1 MSKAIKYARGDRLLS
16 VKKLTLKFHDTLILD
31 HISFDVKKGEI
42 VTLIGPNGAGKTSL
56 LKTILGFYEVYKGK
70 ITLSEGVKIGY
81 VPQKISVSPAIPITV
96 KRFLKLWHASS
107 KEEIQKAL
115 QKVGAFHT
123 LKKSLQSLSGGEF
136 QRVLIARALLS
147 NPTLLILDEPV
158 QGVDVIGQRDIY
170 NLLGKLRDELQLSIL
185 LVSHDLNFVMAKTD
199 HVICLNHHICCAGH
213 PEEVSNNPEYLALF
227 KEESEYL
234 RPYHHHHDHHHDCPS
249 SHEKREKK

>member
-1 MSKAIKYARGDRLLS
+1 MTKDKKFQGNDYLLS
-16 VKKLTLKFHDTLILD
+16 VKSLTLKFHDTLVLD
-31 HISFDVKKGEI
+31 HISFDVRKGEI

-70 ITLSEGVKIGY
+70 VVLSENLKIGY
-81 VPQKISVSPAIPITV
+81 VPQKITISPAIPITV

-107 KEEIQKAL
+107 KDDIRDCLL
-115 QKVGAFHT
+115 QVGALHT
-123 LKKSLQSLSGGEF
+123 LKKQLQSLSGGEF
-136 QRVLIARALLS
+136 QRVLIARALLAKP
-147 NPTLLILDEPV
+147 NLLILDEPV

-170 NLLGKLRDELQLSIL
+170 NLLGKLKDRFKLSIL

-199 HVICLNHHICCAGH
+199 RVICLNHHICCAGH
-213 PEEVSNNPEYLALF
+213 PEEVSNNPEYLSLF

-234 RPYHHHHDHHHDCPS
+234 RPYHHHHDHQHDCPS